1 MLKSFLFK
9 QIHLVSKRVN
19 QKLFLVEN
27 GQVALADQGLPDMSS
42 DFIRVANMTID
53 NKNIENKQLA
63 ANGYM

>member
-1 MLKSFLFK
+1 M
-9 QIHLVSKRVN
+9 N

-27 GQVALADQGLPDMSS
+27 GQVELADQGLPDMSS
-42 DFIRVANMTID
+42 DFIRVANMTIG